1 MTERVVDTTEDTTP
15 VAPVR
20 QVSEARRDPFGRR
33 LAVVVAAGA
42 AWRLLYLFV
51 VKWDDKLML
60 NDSLYYS
67 MQAGRNSEGDW
78 FRDSLTDLPGAEHGP
93 LTSLYLTP
101 WSIPTGDNVPWQRF
115 AITLVGIATL
125 VVIGVLG
132 RRIGG
137 PRVGLLA
144 AGIAGAYPNLWVND
158 SLVMSESLACLL
170 AAGAVLVALRFHA
183 RPSIGGAA
191 LLGVLCGLGALAR
204 SEIALFAVAFAG
216 LAVWRLRGAG
226 EVSWSPLRRL
236 AVPVVIVVAAVAT
249 IAPWTLYNLGRYEH
263 PVLLSTND
271 GTTLLGANCDST
283 YYNDLG
289 GWDIGCLAPV
299 SNEVVL
305 DASERSRQRREIAV
319 DYVTDHLERVPVVV
333 MARVGRLLDVYGLTS
348 LVALDVGEEKAEWV
362 VWAGIVCWWLLAIA
376 AIVGWRRLGTT
387 DASARARWWLFVPLG
402 AALLTT
408 VLFYGAHRFRA
419 PAEPVIVV
427 LAAVGIIALLDRRR
441 RDVPDR
447 ITP

>member
-1 MTERVVDTTEDTTP
+1 MSSDTVAAVPAGRTGDERH
-15 VAPVR
+15 
-20 QVSEARRDPFGRR
+20 DPFGRR

-67 MQAGRNSEGDW
+67 IQAGRNSEGDW
-78 FRDSLTDLPGAEHGP
+78 FRERLSDLPGAEHGP

-125 VVIGVLG
+125 VLIGFLG
-132 RRIGG
+132 RRVGG
-137 PRVGLLA
+137 PRVGLVA
-144 AGIAGAYPNLWVND
+144 AAIAGAYPNLWIND

-170 AAGAVLVALRFHA
+170 AAGAVLVALHFHA
-183 RPSIGGAA
+183 SPSIAGAA
-191 LLGVLCGLGALAR
+191 VLGLLCGLGALAR
-204 SEIALFAVAFAG
+204 SEIALFAVAFGG
-216 LAVWRLRGAG
+216 LAVWRLRG
-226 EVSWSPLRRL
+226 ESRETSWSPLRRL
-236 AVPVVIVVAAVAT
+236 AVPVVIVATAVAT

-283 YYNDLG
+283 YYDDLG

-333 MARVGRLLDVYGLTS
+333 MARAGRLIDVYGLSS
-348 LVALDVGEEKAEWV
+348 LVALDVGEEKAEWA
-362 VWAGIVCWWLLAIA
+362 VWAGIVGFWVLAIA
-376 AIVGWRRLGTT
+376 AVGGWRRLGATAEST
-387 DASARARWWLFVPLG
+387 RSRWWLFVPLG
-402 AALLTT
+402 AALLTS

-427 LAAVGIIALLDRRR
+427 LAAFGIIGLIDRRH
-441 RDVPDR
+441 DGVPGK
-447 ITP
+447 IAP